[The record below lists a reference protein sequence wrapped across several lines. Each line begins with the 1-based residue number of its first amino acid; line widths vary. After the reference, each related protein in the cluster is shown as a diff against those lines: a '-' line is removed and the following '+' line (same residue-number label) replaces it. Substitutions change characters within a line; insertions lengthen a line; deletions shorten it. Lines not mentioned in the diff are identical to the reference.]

1 MVSEVKTAGQKMPV
15 VAQWVA
21 DLRQAVGAERIDA
34 AIRAG
39 QQARREY
46 GRLQAEQGQG
56 AADAWLRRQKFPH
69 GCFWADEGG
78 HTVGLRR
85 AEP

>member
-1 MVSEVKTAGQKMPV
+1 VVSEVKTAGQKMPT

-21 DLRQAVGAERIDA
+21 DLRQAVGTERIDA
-34 AIRAG
+34 ALRAG

-46 GRLQAEQGQG
+46 ERISAERGPA
-56 AADAWLRRQKFPH
+56 AADAWHRRQTFPH
-69 GCFWADEGG
+69 GCFWAAEAG

>member
-1 MVSEVKTAGQKMPV
+1 MSEVKTAGQKMPV

-21 DLRQAVGAERIDA
+21 DLRRAVGAERIDA

-46 GRLQAEQGQG
+46 ERLQAEQGQA
-56 AADAWLRRQKFPH
+56 AADAWLRRQTWPH
-69 GCFWADEGG
+69 GRVWAEEGG
-78 HTVGLRR
+78 HSVGLRR
-85 AEP
+85 AER